1 MFAMTSEEV
10 ANYHQDGVIIPAASL
25 AKETVKEMRV
35 NLDRFLSEYEG
46 DADFVSAWIALDDVD
61 TDNGCLRV
69 IPGSHKQRKLLPHQL
84 DNGGEGVLSLKLSE
98 ADWQT
103 AEHRDLILKA
113 GQFSFHDVFITR
125 NRPK

>member
-1 MFAMTSEEV
+1 VLSS
-10 ANYHQDGVIIPAASL
+10 SL

-69 IPGSHKQRKLLPHQL
+69 IPGSHKQRKLLRELHFDWARQHHSRITKSA
-84 DNGGEGVLSLKLSE
+84 EGVDRMLECKEPPGILIGY
-98 ADWQT
+98 ADK
-103 AEHRDLILKA
+103 EELEPC
-113 GQFSFHDVFITR
+113 G
-125 NRPK
+125 RPLPGHVDS